1 MTSGGRRS
9 QAGFSMLEIAVAIA
23 LLSIVLGGV
32 AGGLVTLTRAT
43 RVNDE
48 ASATAAA
55 VITYGEII
63 RSQVPYVEC
72 APGRSVPQIYESL
85 SRGFLTSTTL
95 LTSTTAAT
103 SSTTTTTTPPTTCV
117 ANLAACPTTTSTTT
131 SSTTSSTTSTTS
143 IPPAQAW
150 SVPYGM
156 TVQVVD
162 VRKWVPEAGGFATS
176 TIGTS
181 STTSSTVPASACTPN
196 DSGAQLIT
204 IKVVHGGFTRTA
216 EIVKW
221 RPGPS

>member
-1 MTSGGRRS
+1 MSGGRRS
-9 QAGFSMLEIAVAIA
+9 QAGFNMLEIAVAIA
-23 LLSIVLGGV
+23 LLSIVLVGV

-72 APGRSVPQIYESL
+72 AQGRNVPQAYNAL
-85 SRGFLTSTTL
+85 SNGFLTPT
-95 LTSTTAAT
+95 
-103 SSTTTTTTPPTTCV
+103 STTTTTTPPPSCV

-131 SSTTSSTTSTTS
+131 TSTTSSTTSTTS
-143 IPPAQAW
+143 IPPAQKWA
-150 SVPYGM
+150 VPFGM

-162 VRKWVPEAGGFATS
+162 VRKWVPESGGFATS
-176 TIGTS
+176 TTGSS
-181 STTSSTVPASACTPN
+181 STSTSTVPAVSACVPT
-196 DSGAQLIT
+196 DSGAQLVT
-204 IKVVHGGFTRTA
+204 IRAVQGGFTRTA